1 MPITIDIYVSNENAE
16 RMKTYVALHVCDFYF
31 LVTFCDLTM
40 TFSGMTFVLTH
51 FHSQTF
57 TNTLCEFEL
66 FAARLTDTTVQN
78 VEKITY
84 DLTMTLHVTF
94 ILKC

>member
-1 MPITIDIYVSNENAE
+1 MSLGMFVT
-16 RMKTYVALHVCDFYF
+16 YF
-31 LVTFCDLTM
+31 LVTFRDLTL

-57 TNTLCEFEL
+57 TNTLCESEL

-78 VEKITY
+78 VLFFTF
-84 DLTMTLHVTF
+84 DLTLKLHMTF

>member
-40 TFSGMTFVLTH
+40 TFSGITFVLTH

-78 VEKITY
+78 VETITY
-84 DLTMTLHVTF
+84 DLTLTLHVTF

>member
-16 RMKTYVALHVCDFYF
+16 RMKMCVALHVCDFYI

-57 TNTLCEFEL
+57 TNTLCESEL

-78 VEKITY
+78 VLFFTFN
-84 DLTMTLHVTF
+84 LTLMLHMTF

>member
-16 RMKTYVALHVCDFYF
+16 RMKTYVALHVCDFF

-78 VEKITY
+78 IETITY
-84 DLTMTLHVTF
+84 DLTLTLHVTF